1 MSVPP
6 ESTLADPE
14 QFRADLQ
21 RQIAEREAER
31 DAAPQR
37 QTGAAEVLKVIN
49 SSSGDLAPVFT
60 MRLPRSRHRYIGCLG
75 RSPRE
80 NAEHSG
86 GRAGSIWIHR
96 LSPRM
101 MALPQ

>member
-6 ESTLADPE
+6 ENTLADPE

-49 SSSGDLAPVFT
+49 SSSGDLAPVFP
-60 MRLPRSRHRYIGCLG
+60 MRLPRSRHGYKGCLG
-75 RSPRE
+75 RSPRG
-80 NAEHSG
+80 NAERSG
-86 GRAGSIWIHR
+86 RRVARIRITGYPH
-96 LSPRM
+96 P
-101 MALPQ
+101 